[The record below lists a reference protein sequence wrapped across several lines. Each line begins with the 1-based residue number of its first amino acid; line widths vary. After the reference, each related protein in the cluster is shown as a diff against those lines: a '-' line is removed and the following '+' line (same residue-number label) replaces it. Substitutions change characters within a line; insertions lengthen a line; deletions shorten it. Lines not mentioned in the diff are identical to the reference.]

1 MICISLVPLI
11 FPYSAQ
17 ILLENALL
25 CQQNARLK
33 NPLLCSKFCVQ
44 NLSKPSKDCA
54 HGQTEYRYPF
64 VETQFFFLS
73 LFRF

>member
-33 NPLLCSKFCVQ
+33 NPLLCSKILRAEFIQ
-44 NLSKPSKDCA
+44 A
-54 HGQTEYRYPF
+54 
-64 VETQFFFLS
+64 
-73 LFRF
+73 